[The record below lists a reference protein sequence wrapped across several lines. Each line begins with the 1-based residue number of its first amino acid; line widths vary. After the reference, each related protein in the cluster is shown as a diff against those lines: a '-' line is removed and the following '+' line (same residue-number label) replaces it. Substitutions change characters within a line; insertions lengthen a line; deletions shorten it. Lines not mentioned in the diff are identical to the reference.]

1 MIRQNTKKLKLASKL
16 ASTIVFFDF
25 LMPLWFDNPD
35 IIYIR
40 PQNNLIP
47 LSIIIARETT
57 LASNIADSHDCNNL
71 R

>member
-1 MIRQNTKKLKLASKL
+1 
-16 ASTIVFFDF
+16 
-25 LMPLWFDNPD
+25 MPLWFDNPD

-47 LSIIIARETT
+47 LSMIIARETT
-57 LASNIADSHDCNNL
+57 LASNIADSHDYNNL